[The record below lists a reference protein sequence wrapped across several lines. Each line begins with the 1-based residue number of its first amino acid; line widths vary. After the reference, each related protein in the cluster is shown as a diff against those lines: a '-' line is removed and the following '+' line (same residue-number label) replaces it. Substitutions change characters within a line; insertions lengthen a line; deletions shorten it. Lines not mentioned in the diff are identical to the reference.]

1 VKVGTVQNPGSS
13 SEGRDFLFL
22 RHMKFRIRNNM
33 ELWNLKTAAFISVVF
48 HLLLLLTSATLFS
61 DAAARQA
68 PIRVVKVAL
77 YPLEDQ
83 TKSIPGSIPA
93 HPDKNHFQKDKMKE
107 SVQEQKRT
115 EPPLQK
121 EITLPVP
128 LPVQAVER
136 EIPAEESKPIP
147 PPREEKALTEPSPVT
162 VIAASG
168 SGPAPMKK
176 EPQPLPV
183 LSPSSGGAQENNLS
197 NLPAKEGDGVGQ
209 GGSSGGGFGNGTG
222 VGGTPWKVTG
232 EGSGSRMGQG
242 GSGGSGSGN
251 GVGTGTGSG
260 RGEGRGE
267 GSQKGPVFFA
277 KLFSSSGGGAG
288 AHPRYAEN
296 PKPPYPQEAR
306 NRGYQGEV
314 LLRVEVLSNGRV
326 GQIEVKRSS
335 GYEMLDHSALSTV
348 KQWKFIP
355 ARRGEDAVSL
365 WVNIPIK
372 FQLQ

>member
-1 VKVGTVQNPGSS
+1 
-13 SEGRDFLFL
+13 
-22 RHMKFRIRNNM
+22 MKFRIRNKM
-33 ELWNLKTAAFISVVF
+33 EIWNLKTAAFVSVVF

-61 DAAARQA
+61 DAAARQT
-68 PIRVVKVAL
+68 PIRIVKVAL
-77 YPLEDQ
+77 YPLENQ
-83 TKSIPGSIPA
+83 SESTPESIAAYPV
-93 HPDKNHFQKDKMKE
+93 KNHLQKDETKK
-107 SVQEQKRT
+107 SVHEQMRT

-128 LPVQAVER
+128 LPVQAAER
-136 EIPAEESKPIP
+136 QIHAEDSKPIP
-147 PPREEKALTEPSPVT
+147 PPREETVLTESPS
-162 VIAASG
+162 VIIVAALG
-168 SGPAPMKK
+168 SDPAPMK
-176 EPQPLPV
+176 ENLQPLPFP
-183 LSPSSGGAQENNLS
+183 PSSAGGAQENKLS
-197 NLPAKEGDGVGQ
+197 NLPANEGDGLGQGGSNGGGPGNGVGTGVGGPRWRGTGEASGSGMGQ
-209 GGSSGGGFGNGTG
+209 GGSSGGASGNGT
-222 VGGTPWKVTG
+222 
-232 EGSGSRMGQG
+232 
-242 GSGGSGSGN
+242 
-251 GVGTGTGSG
+251 GTGTGSG
-260 RGEGRGE
+260 RGDGRGE
-267 GSQKGPVFFA
+267 NSQKGLGFFT

-314 LLRVEVLSNGRV
+314 LLRVEVLSNGKV

-355 ARRGEDAVSL
+355 AKRGEDTVSL